1 MLNTRALALKDL
13 GRYEEAERCA
23 RDGLQRARS
32 AGAEREIA
40 SHANTCAILAKMR
53 GDNANAAALY
63 EEAITLHRRSG
74 EQRGLATCLNNLGN
88 IHRAR
93 GDGAGAQHCFE
104 ESLRVCE
111 QHGIASTRS
120 FALINL
126 AIVHQQAGRLP
137 LATSFAHRARSE
149 PAAEIAVLLAAD
161 VLETIVAIEQ
171 RAFERAQELLGSLAR
186 RARRTG
192 HHAALL
198 EAVNCHAKLLAALG
212 RRDDAIARFV
222 YLIAHP
228 QVPDMQRSD
237 TQTALDGLAATSD
250 ERSRAGAAAGR
261 FELDILV
268 EDAAAASVIPQ

>member
-1 MLNTRALALKDL
+1 
-13 GRYEEAERCA
+13 
-23 RDGLQRARS
+23 
-32 AGAEREIA
+32 
-40 SHANTCAILAKMR
+40 MR

-74 EQRGLATCLNNLGN
+74 EQRGLAACLNNLGN

-93 GDGAGAQHCFE
+93 GDGTDAQRCFE

-126 AIVHQQAGRLP
+126 GIVHQQAGRMA
-137 LATSFAHRARSE
+137 LAASFAQRARAE

-161 VLETIVAIEQ
+161 VLETMAAIEQ
-171 RAFERAQELLGSLAR
+171 RSFERAQELLASLAR
-186 RARRTG
+186 RARQTG

-198 EAVNCHAKLLAALG
+198 EAVNCHAKLLAAQG
-212 RRDDAIARFV
+212 RRDDAIARFL

-237 TQTALDGLAATSD
+237 TQQALDGLAATAD
-250 ERSRAGAAAGR
+250 ERSRGDAAAGR
-261 FELDILV
+261 FELELLV
-268 EDAAAASVIPQ
+268 EDAVAAPAIRR